1 MLASGGSI
9 LAIRGKKKSTSRR
22 SRRGT
27 QSQNVDE
34 PTLQTVLVSKIDT
47 TTSSEVDIVYNS
59 DKASEK
65 NSSESIVSLQQGEYM
80 PIVPTDQKLYSP
92 DDAHDD
98 SPDEA
103 HDNAPDEAHDNALDD
118 AQAEF
123 KEEVLLE
130 EGEEEDQSQSTDDES
145 EESEDDDVNNQ
156 RTIKKLKDTNFFESC
171 QVNVPYQNQQ
181 QIPLYLVPI
190 DFYFKNGKLKEQ
202 ELSVTDYNNARKS
215 LPKEQRKKLTKKT
228 PKIFYLRTF
237 DRDEYEEIRQR
248 MRRKIPLGD
257 LKCISKKEL
266 KTQLILY
273 PECFLLVQLSKKHE
287 QLMENEFDKALF
299 YEIIQ
304 HRKLPEEIDFDRS
317 YLDQTF
323 EPNNE
328 RSWFK
333 IDESQIFHPETGK
346 YDMNKSNDMNK
357 INVHMNNDQCS
368 YEHNHM
374 FIYIMNND
382 Q

>member
-1 MLASGGSI
+1 
-9 LAIRGKKKSTSRR
+9 
-22 SRRGT
+22 
-27 QSQNVDE
+27 
-34 PTLQTVLVSKIDT
+34 
-47 TTSSEVDIVYNS
+47 
-59 DKASEK
+59 
-65 NSSESIVSLQQGEYM
+65 M

-118 AQAEF
+118 AQADAHDNAQAEF

>member
-202 ELSVTDYNNARKS
+202 ELSDTDYNNARKS